1 MDKMKNAYQRA
12 MERVEQLG
20 NASEE
25 ETIRLTWMPKGQ
37 TAAAQYLNG
46 QEELQSSIDSCPTE
60 MLPHFLE
67 GITKVLLQNI
77 TLPKSQDDHRRGEL
91 AVKGMSVTKK
101 DTKALEGITSKIT
114 YILSTYMMYK
124 NEKMNEMYEETKTK
138 FQSRVQET
146 LIQQGKIAPG
156 TPVPINVEAM
166 PEFRQEW
173 NNVLLQFD
181 DQYSEPLNLQKAKL
195 EKIS

>member
-1 MDKMKNAYQRA
+1 MKNAYEKA
-12 MERVEQLG
+12 MERVEQIG

-37 TAAAQYLNG
+37 VAAAQYLNG
-46 QEELQSSIDSCPTE
+46 QEELQSSIDSCPKE

-67 GITKVLLQNI
+67 GITKVLSQNI
-77 TLPKSQDDHRRGEL
+77 TLPNSQDDHSRGDL
-91 AVKGMSVTKK
+91 AIKGMSVIKK

-114 YILSTYMMYK
+114 YILNTYMMYK
-124 NEKMNEMYEETKTK
+124 NEKMKDMYEETKTR
-138 FQSRVQET
+138 FQNKVQET
-146 LIQQGKIAPG
+146 LVQQGKIAPG
-156 TPVPINVEAM
+156 TPVPINIEAM

-173 NNVLLQFD
+173 TNVLSQFD
-181 DQYSEPLNLQKAKL
+181 NQYSEPLNIEKEKL